1 MSHFTKIKTKISE
14 KDLLIK
20 TLDKL
25 KLNWS
30 KEKTLISLYNNEKYI
45 CDITIKQK
53 NGHKIGF
60 SKKNQSYELI
70 YDEMFWVLP
79 IPISLFNEKINT
91 YYMLSLIS
99 KNLLKNGFEIK
110 NIIKENENSHLKIKI
125 NALKY
130 N

>member
-30 KEKTLISLYNNEKYI
+30 KEKTLINLYNNEKYI

-60 SKKNQSYELI
+60 SKKMI
-70 YDEMFWVLP
+70 Y
-79 IPISLFNEKINT
+79 
-91 YYMLSLIS
+91 
-99 KNLLKNGFEIK
+99 LLGND
-110 NIIKENENSHLKIKI
+110 
-125 NALKY
+125 KY
-130 N
+130 DICRVILQ